1 MASTITSGTVTV
13 KITETVSLN
22 STNYDSINTLTIPNV
37 NEVSQRIVTIPPQSI
52 TELFKF
58 AATIAP
64 GQFLKTTVQYLRI
77 TNKDD
82 TNPVALNIQGAT
94 SNTWVRVPAGRSF
107 IIGSS
112 TASMESIATGVVAV
126 PSLADIEIISAYGP
140 TAGEANTVDV
150 ECYVALT

>member
-22 STNYDSINTLTIPNV
+22 STNYDSINTLTIPGV
-37 NEVSQRIVTIPPQSI
+37 NEISQRIVTIPPQSI

-58 AATIAP
+58 STTIAP
-64 GQFLKTTVQYLRI
+64 GQFLKTTAQYLRI

-82 TNPVALNIQGAT
+82 TNPVALNIKSTT

-107 IIGSS
+107 IQQP
-112 TASMESIATGVVAV
+112 VWKV
-126 PSLADIEIISAYGP
+126 
-140 TAGEANTVDV
+140 
-150 ECYVALT
+150 